1 MSAVR
6 RRMRNM
12 GHGPDEVEDR
22 LSTLA
27 EERRDD
33 DIDRELEQRLIARG
47 YDLEQLERDNPY
59 NSWMVA

>member
-1 MSAVR
+1 
-6 RRMRNM
+6 MRNM